1 MSLEKPASSVPHQ
14 SGVPGPAGRLAEN
27 VVYFARALRAAGI
40 PVGPGAVL
48 DALEALRV
56 AGIGTK
62 EDFYWTLHAVF
73 VKRHEHSVLFDQA
86 FRIFFRRRGYI
97 DQMLA
102 MMMPQAPAPPQAPQP
117 GSTRVHEALFSGLDD
132 KLKRQR
138 EVELDARMT
147 VSDREVLQRKD
158 FAQMT
163 TAEIAAAKAA
173 MKRLVLPLAEVRTRR
188 LAPHPDGHLIDI
200 RRTLRASM
208 KGGGDFIDLR
218 FIGPKTKPPPLVAL
232 LDISGSMSQYSRIFL
247 HFLHALTEVR
257 RRVSTFLFGTRLSNV
272 TRALRERD
280 PDDALAACSAGV
292 PDWSGGTRIASS
304 LHGFNKMWAR
314 RVLTQGAIVLLITDG
329 LERDADDTL
338 AFEIDRLHRSCRR
351 LIWLNPLLRFEG
363 FEARAR
369 GIRAMLPHV
378 DEFRPIHNLESMAG
392 LVAALEHG
400 GGRDG
405 DSKAWMQKALMQK
418 VA

>member
-1 MSLEKPASSVPHQ
+1 MSPTEIQ
-14 SGVPGPAGRLAEN
+14 SAADSQSTGRLAEN
-27 VVYFARALRAAGI
+27 IVYFARALRAAGI

-48 DALEALRV
+48 DALEALKV
-56 AGIGTK
+56 AGIGTRD
-62 EDFYWTLHAVF
+62 DFYWTLHAVF

-163 TAEIAAAKAA
+163 SVEIEAAKAA

-188 LAPHPDGHLIDI
+188 LKPHRHGHLIDI

-218 FIGPKTKPPPLVAL
+218 FIGPKTRPPPLVAL

-247 HFLHALTEVR
+247 HFLHTLTETR
-257 RRVSTFLFGTRLSNV
+257 RRVSTFLFGTRLTNV

-280 PDDALAACSAGV
+280 PDDALASCSASV

-304 LHGFNKMWAR
+304 LHVFNKSWAR
-314 RVLTQGAIVLLITDG
+314 RVLTQGAVVLLITDG

-392 LVAALEHG
+392 LVAALEHS
-400 GGRDG
+400 GGRSG
-405 DSKAWMQKALMQK
+405 DPKAWMQK

>member
-1 MSLEKPASSVPHQ
+1 MQ
-14 SGVPGPAGRLAEN
+14 SPPQGERATEQGARSDGRLAEN
-27 VVYFARALRAAGI
+27 IVYFARALRAAGI

-48 DALEALRV
+48 DALEAV
-56 AGIGTK
+56 KAAGVGTRD
-62 EDFYWTLHAVF
+62 DFYWTLHAVF
-73 VKRHEHSVLFDQA
+73 VKRHEHSLLFNQA

-97 DQMLA
+97 DQLMA
-102 MMMPQAPAPPQAPQP
+102 MMLPQAPNTPRAPEA
-117 GSTRVHEALFSGLDD
+117 GATRVHEALFSGLDD
-132 KLKRQR
+132 KLKKER
-138 EVELDARMT
+138 EIELDARMT
-147 VSDREVLQRKD
+147 VSDREVLQKKD

-163 TAEIAAAKAA
+163 SAEIAAAKEA
-173 MKRLVLPLAEVRTRR
+173 MRRLVLPLAEVRTRR
-188 LAPHPDGHLIDI
+188 LAPHPRGHLIDV
-200 RRTLRASM
+200 RRTLRASF

-218 FIGPKTKPPPLVAL
+218 FIGPKSKPPPIVAL
-232 LDISGSMSQYSRIFL
+232 LDISGSMSQYSRLFL
-247 HFLHALTEVR
+247 HFLHGLTDAR
-257 RRVSTFLFGTRLSNV
+257 KRVATFLFGTRLTNV
-272 TRALRERD
+272 TRALRARD
-280 PDDALAACSAGV
+280 PDDALAACSASV

-304 LHGFNKMWAR
+304 LHVFNKLWAR

-369 GIRAMLPHV
+369 GIKTMLPHV

-392 LVAALEHG
+392 LVAALRRG
-400 GGRDG
+400 GDRAG
-405 DSKAWMQKALMQK
+405 DPKAWMQK

>member
-1 MSLEKPASSVPHQ
+1 MAEQ
-14 SGVPGPAGRLAEN
+14 SGRLAEN
-27 VVYFARALRAAGI
+27 IVYFARALRAAGI
-40 PVGPGAVL
+40 PVGPGSVL

-56 AGIGTK
+56 AGIGTRD
-62 EDFYWTLHAVF
+62 DFYWTLHAVF

-86 FRIFFRRRGYI
+86 FRIFFRRRGYV
-97 DQMLA
+97 DQLLA
-102 MMMPQAPAPPQAPQP
+102 MMLPQAPAGPQQAPQA
-117 GSTRVHEALFSGLDD
+117 GATRVHEALFAGLDD
-132 KLKRQR
+132 KLKKDRDID
-138 EVELDARMT
+138 LDARLT

-163 TAEIAAAKAA
+163 TAEIAAAKDA
-173 MKRLVLPLAEVRTRR
+173 MKRLVLPLAELRTRR
-188 LAPHPDGHLIDI
+188 LTPHRRGHLIDI

-218 FIGPKTKPPPLVAL
+218 FIGPKTRPPPLVAL

-247 HFLHALTEVR
+247 HFLHALTDAR
-257 RRVSTFLFGTRLSNV
+257 KRVSTFLFGTRLTNV

-280 PDDALAACSAGV
+280 PDDALAACSAAV

-304 LHGFNKMWAR
+304 LRAFNRLWAR
-314 RVLTQGAIVLLITDG
+314 RVLAQGAVVLLITDG
-329 LERDADDTL
+329 LERDADETL
-338 AFEIDRLHRSCRR
+338 AFEMDRLHRSCRR

-369 GIRAMLPHV
+369 GIKAMLPHV
-378 DEFRPIHNLESMAG
+378 DEMRPIHNLESMAG
-392 LVAALEHG
+392 LVAALQHG
-400 GGRDG
+400 S
-405 DSKAWMQKALMQK
+405 DSSANPKVWLRK